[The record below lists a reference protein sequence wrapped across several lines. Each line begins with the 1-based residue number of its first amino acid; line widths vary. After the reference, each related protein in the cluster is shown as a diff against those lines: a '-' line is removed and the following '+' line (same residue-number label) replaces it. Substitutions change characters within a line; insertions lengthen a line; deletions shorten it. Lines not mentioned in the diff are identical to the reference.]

1 MKTGIHPTSN
11 PVIFVDDAAGQELIT
26 TSTMTSRETREIDG
40 LTYYV
45 VHCDVTSFSHPFF
58 TGEMRFV
65 DRQGRVDRFQKQQQT
80 ALAKK
85 QAAQA
90 KKTKKSS
97 KPAGPTK
104 SYREILLDQ
113 QGAMRKA
120 GKTTEIKKSD
130 KAAIKMN

>member
-26 TSTMTSRETREIDG
+26 TSTITSRETRDIDG
-40 LTYYV
+40 VSYFV
-45 VHCDVTSFSHPFF
+45 IHCDVTSFSHPFF

-65 DRQGRVDRFQKQQQT
+65 DRQGRVDRFQKQQQK
-80 ALAKK
+80 ALAQK

-90 KKTKKSS
+90 KKTKKSA
-97 KPAGPTK
+97 KPTGPTK
-104 SYREILLDQ
+104 SYREILMDQ

-120 GKTTEIKKSD
+120 GKATKSET
-130 KAAIKMN
+130 ITPVV